1 MSTVN
6 HHYINRMDVHS
17 YSIIDVKKEMMECI
31 NILLNMG
38 FEVHI
43 PVGVDF
49 NSRLSKTL
57 GRTIRK
63 RDVYRIEV
71 NPTFLKVA
79 SAQNVH
85 NMIMHECI
93 HCVEGCFNHGT
104 PWKSVAAKVTSKYPQ
119 FTITRLCN
127 DKEYGKIYESK
138 EAYKYQICCA
148 DCGCKMTKQKRWS
161 KTLESIFWKEKR
173 FSCCKCHSTN
183 LVIEYL

>member
-1 MSTVN
+1 MSVVN

-63 RDVYRIEV
+63 RGVYRIEV

-85 NMIMHECI
+85 SMIMHECV

-104 PWKSVAAKVTSKYPQ
+104 AWKSVAAKVVSKYPQ
-119 FTITRLCN
+119 FAIKRTCN
-127 DKEYGKIYESK
+127 DEEYGKIYESK
-138 EAYKYQICCA
+138 EAYNYQICCA

-161 KTLESIFWKEKR
+161 KTLESIFWGEKR
-173 FSCCKCHSTN
+173 FSCCKCHSKN